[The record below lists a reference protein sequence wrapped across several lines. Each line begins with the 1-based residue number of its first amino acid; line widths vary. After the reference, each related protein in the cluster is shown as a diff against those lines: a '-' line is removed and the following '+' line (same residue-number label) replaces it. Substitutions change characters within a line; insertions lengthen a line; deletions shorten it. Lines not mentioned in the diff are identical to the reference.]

1 MVESGASQQNH
12 PLRGGGAVEIPEPEK
27 GISSSPEFPLKP
39 FYGPGDISAG
49 AGADEA
55 PGVFPFVRGIYAD
68 MYRHRVWTMRQYAGY
83 GTARETNKR
92 FHYLLSHGQMGLSVA
107 FDLPT
112 QIGFDA
118 DHSLSYGE
126 VGKVGVS
133 ICSLEDMESL
143 LEGLPLDKIS
153 TSMTINATAPIL
165 LCLYMAAAEKRG
177 TPPRALRGTIQNDI
191 LKEYVARGT
200 YIFPPSPSLR
210 LITDTIAFCREHLP
224 KWNAISVSG
233 YHIREAG
240 STAVQEAAFTLANGI
255 SYVQAAV
262 DSGLDVN
269 EIAGQISFFFN
280 VHNNFL
286 EEIAKFRAAR
296 RLWAK
301 IMRERFGAKSDK
313 ACMLRFHAQTAGSSL
328 TAQQPRNNVVRV
340 AIQAMAAVLG
350 GAQSL
355 HTNSMDEA
363 LALPTEETARL
374 ALRTQQIIAEESNL
388 TETVDP
394 CAGSYAIE
402 SLTNK
407 IESEAMD
414 IISRIDEMGGML
426 DAIEKG
432 WVQRQI
438 QESAYLTQRAVDE
451 GRSVVVG
458 VNRYLSEEDIPIPTL
473 QIRPE
478 VEQEQRRRL
487 EALRNKRDSSAV
499 SVRLEAVRD
508 AAGGDGNLL
517 PPILEAVRFYATV
530 GEISDVL
537 RSVFG
542 IYREK
547 VEI

>member
-1 MVESGASQQNH
+1 
-12 PLRGGGAVEIPEPEK
+12 
-27 GISSSPEFPLKP
+27 
-39 FYGPGDISAG
+39 
-49 AGADEA
+49 
-55 PGVFPFVRGIYAD
+55 
-68 MYRHRVWTMRQYAGY
+68 
-83 GTARETNKR
+83 
-92 FHYLLSHGQMGLSVA
+92 
-107 FDLPT
+107 
-112 QIGFDA
+112 
-118 DHSLSYGE
+118 
-126 VGKVGVS
+126 
-133 ICSLEDMESL
+133 
-143 LEGLPLDKIS
+143 
-153 TSMTINATAPIL
+153 
-165 LCLYMAAAEKRG
+165 MAAAEKRG

>member
-1 MVESGASQQNH
+1 
-12 PLRGGGAVEIPEPEK
+12 
-27 GISSSPEFPLKP
+27 
-39 FYGPGDISAG
+39 
-49 AGADEA
+49 
-55 PGVFPFVRGIYAD
+55 
-68 MYRHRVWTMRQYAGY
+68 
-83 GTARETNKR
+83 
-92 FHYLLSHGQMGLSVA
+92 
-107 FDLPT
+107 
-112 QIGFDA
+112 
-118 DHSLSYGE
+118 
-126 VGKVGVS
+126 
-133 ICSLEDMESL
+133 
-143 LEGLPLDKIS
+143 GLPLDKIS

-165 LCLYMAAAEKRG
+165 LCLYLAVAEKRG
-177 TPPRALRGTIQNDI
+177 TPAEALRGTIQNDI

-200 YIFPPSPSLR
+200 YIFPLPPSIR
-210 LITDTIAFCREHLP
+210 LITDTIAFCRDRLP

-240 STAVQEAAFTLANGI
+240 STAVQETAFTLANGI
-255 SYVQAAV
+255 SYVQAVV
-262 DSGLDVN
+262 DSGLDVD
-269 EIAGQISFFFN
+269 EIGGQISFFFN

-296 RLWAK
+296 RLWAR

-363 LALPTEETARL
+363 LALPTEESVRL
-374 ALRTQQIIAEESNL
+374 ALRTQQIIADESNL

-402 SLTNK
+402 SLTNE
-407 IESEAMD
+407 IEREAMD

-426 DAIEKG
+426 QAVEKG

-438 QESAYLTQRAVDE
+438 QESAYRAQLAVDE

-458 VNRYLSEEDIPIPTL
+458 VNRYPGEEDISISTL
-473 QIRPE
+473 HVRPE
-478 VEQEQRRRL
+478 VEQEQRKRL
-487 EALRNKRDSSAV
+487 EVLRKKRDSSAV
-499 SVRLEAVRD
+499 SASLEAVRD
-508 AAGGDGNLL
+508 AARGEGNLL
-517 PPILEAVRFYATV
+517 PPILEAVRVYATV
-530 GEISDVL
+530 GEIADVL

-542 IYREK
+542 VYREK